1 MKSTVKDNTLGFIFS
16 ERLDTVA
23 AMSLQKEITD
33 VIAANDDSMPVVFDF
48 GGVDYIA
55 SGFIRICIIVV
66 RMKGKNFRILNV
78 KPEVRKVLLI
88 SGLDRLIDIE

>member
-1 MKSTVKDNTLGFIFS
+1 MKSIIKDNTLNFVFL

-33 VIAANDDSMPVVFDF
+33 TIAANDESLPVVFDF
-48 GGVDYIA
+48 SGVDYIA

-66 RMKGKNFRILNV
+66 RMKGKKFRIVNV
-78 KPEVRKVLLI
+78 KPEVRKVILLT
-88 SGLDRLIDIE
+88 GLDRLIVIE